1 MIGLIFRMSK
11 LAVAVTDCYCLVL
24 FSRLALKWS
33 LLYQVCEISSGEWN
47 CPSDM
52 VCIVN
57 LHEETLSII
66 ELGRGR
72 YEGFL
77 SQVIALQNSTSL
89 QLIHAQPKLWRQGR
103 RTEPLSHLCQEGD
116 GWGCLS
122 CCYVWFAWKHP
133 LYLPKSGEHHSC
145 TTVFKKAR
153 NFNDFGHVR
162 FPYIDLYDLSDS
174 LVAIPPQ
181 SDSERSE
188 HSEDV

>member
-1 MIGLIFRMSK
+1 MSAQRRNPGDDWID
-11 LAVAVTDCYCLVL
+11 LSHQQTSCSCYCLVL

-33 LLYQVCEISSGEWN
+33 LLYQACEISNGEWN

-77 SQVIALQNSTSL
+77 SRVIALQSSTSL

-116 GWGCLS
+116 GWGCQS
-122 CCYVWFAWKHP
+122 CCYVWFAWRHP
-133 LYLPKSGEHHSC
+133 LHLPKSGEHHSC
-145 TTVFKKAR
+145 TTVFK
-153 NFNDFGHVR
+153 R
-162 FPYIDLYDLSDS
+162 FKSPQFQWFWTCEISILFHPFPLIYI
-174 LVAIPPQ
+174 I
-181 SDSERSE
+181 
-188 HSEDV
+188 